1 MYPEPETM
9 MVSKLGSSQQGHNFR
24 FSLLLVQLNMQ
35 TLPETKSSP
44 LNTTSFED
52 EYSL

>member
-1 MYPEPETM
+1 MFPEPEAM
-9 MVSKLGSSQQGHNFR
+9 MVSKLGPSQQSHNFR

-35 TLPETKSSP
+35 TVPETNSSP

-52 EYSL
+52 EYAL